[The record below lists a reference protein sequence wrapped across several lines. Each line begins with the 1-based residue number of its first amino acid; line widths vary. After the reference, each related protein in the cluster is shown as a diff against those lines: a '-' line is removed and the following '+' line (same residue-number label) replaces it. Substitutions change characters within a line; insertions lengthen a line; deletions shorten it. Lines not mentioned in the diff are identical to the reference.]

1 MNLRFPRSPG
11 SGSTRWMSFA
21 VGHAIDD
28 LHRLG
33 RLAAAA
39 HRDVL
44 ECRIGGDD
52 EIRHR
57 VAAPFEKQQRPIEE
71 ALVPV
76 FGHEQFGSDI
86 MLIEDESL
94 AQELE
99 RRRGQ
104 KNEVRRIAGLNDR
117 KAALPMNL
125 EEQAELMKKR
135 CSVF

>member
-1 MNLRFPRSPG
+1 
-11 SGSTRWMSFA
+11 
-21 VGHAIDD
+21 
-28 LHRLG
+28 
-33 RLAAAA
+33 
-39 HRDVL
+39 
-44 ECRIGGDD
+44 
-52 EIRHR
+52 
-57 VAAPFEKQQRPIEE
+57 
-71 ALVPV
+71 
-76 FGHEQFGSDI
+76 

-135 CSVF
+135 RGVFQEMRRHPSRLERQRMPIDGDIVDDLELRRKVLGRWTDH